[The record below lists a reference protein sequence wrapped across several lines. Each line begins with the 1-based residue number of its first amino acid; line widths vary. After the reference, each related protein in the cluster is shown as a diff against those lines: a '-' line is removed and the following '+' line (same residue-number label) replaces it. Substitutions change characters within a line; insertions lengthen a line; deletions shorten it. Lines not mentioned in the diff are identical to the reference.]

1 MSPTRV
7 VTPECVM
14 DVFVLLSRALA
25 DAGDKDPLEHAAELT
40 ARVIDRFEDDVERR
54 PATLPLPSP
63 N

>member
-7 VTPECVM
+7 VSPECVM

-25 DAGDKDPLEHAAELT
+25 NAGDLDPLQHAAELT
-40 ARVIDRFEDDVERR
+40 ARVIDRLEDDVCRR
-54 PATLPLPSP
+54 PTTPPLPSP